1 MRIFRREHA
10 PLYFGWSPDRR
21 FDPPTRVYRVLYVA
35 ADAHGAFIE
44 TLGHQTGIRLV
55 TTSALQSRGLAVL
68 RSRSPLQLVDL
79 TGAGLAQIGA
89 DERLCAGDYTV
100 AQRWSL
106 TLFHHPTKPDGMYY
120 RSRHDPSRLCAAI
133 FHRAARKVTVA
144 HQFALTDP
152 QLGALLADILNT
164 YRFGLIEEAL
174 SQS

>member
-10 PLYFGWSPDRR
+10 PLYFRWSPDRR
-21 FDPPTRVYRVLYVA
+21 FDPPTRAFRVLYA
-35 ADAHGAFIE
+35 ATDAHGAFIE

-68 RSRSPLQLVDL
+68 RSRSPLRLVDL

-106 TLFHHPTKPDGMYY
+106 TLFRHPARPDGIYY
-120 RSRHDPSRLCAAI
+120 RSRHDPSRTCAAI
-133 FHRAARKVTVA
+133 FHRAARKVTVV
-144 HQFALTDP
+144 QQSALTDL
-152 QLGALLADILNT
+152 QLGALLADILRI
-164 YRFGLIEEAL
+164 YRFGLIDDADKT
-174 SQS
+174 